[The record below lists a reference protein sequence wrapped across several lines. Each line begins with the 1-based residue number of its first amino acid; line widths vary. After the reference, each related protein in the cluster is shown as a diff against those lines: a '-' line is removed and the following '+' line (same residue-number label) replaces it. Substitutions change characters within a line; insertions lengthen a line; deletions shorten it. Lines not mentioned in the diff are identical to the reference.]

1 MANAGYDMCNKRFG
15 KLRSRSGASTA
26 AATIFAAGPLTFL
39 RVARR
44 WRCKSQPHCLFAM
57 FSTLFSFENS
67 THRLVEVVRE
77 DIETDDKSRKYFW
90 LLVELSSLAI
100 TRLEFQSMTGELDG
114 WQARGFTQGALRFSA
129 SEAVFG
135 DDEQRF
141 VASADKAS
149 FDTSVRAAIESFLS
163 SQ

>member
-1 MANAGYDMCNKRFG
+1 
-15 KLRSRSGASTA
+15 
-26 AATIFAAGPLTFL
+26 
-39 RVARR
+39 
-44 WRCKSQPHCLFAM
+44 M

>member
-1 MANAGYDMCNKRFG
+1 
-15 KLRSRSGASTA
+15 
-26 AATIFAAGPLTFL
+26 
-39 RVARR
+39 
-44 WRCKSQPHCLFAM
+44 M

-135 DDEQRF
+135 GDEQRF

-163 SQ
+163 IQ